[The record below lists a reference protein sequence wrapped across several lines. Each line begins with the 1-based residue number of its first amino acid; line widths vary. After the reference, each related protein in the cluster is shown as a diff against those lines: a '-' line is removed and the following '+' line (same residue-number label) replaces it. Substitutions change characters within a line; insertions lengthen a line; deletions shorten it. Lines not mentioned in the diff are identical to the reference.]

1 MNSLLYC
8 TGSECF
14 NQYFGA
20 IINTYACIRARPS
33 SRTRFSFVHR
43 KHFLSEILLNVLL
56 FGYVPRIQKS
66 LSSIDAHIQ
75 KAYTHDVVGNIM
87 AALAAALDPGIPGSS
102 GEPLPCPLPV
112 GTVCRIS
119 GLKNATQYN
128 ERDCVVVSYKRLD
141 DRYGVKVVPYRS
153 ENLCTV
159 KQLSLNRENLSPAP
173 CPQINVQLNLQE
185 ETRCSICS
193 VVLLPY
199 SWIEDEKSQ
208 LACCGIW
215 ICKMCSQ
222 ERVDRDANLAARIRA
237 VRQKAEREKEA
248 AGGEQIDPK
257 LYDEFQALLKERN
270 ELIQKDGICSSCQN
284 PIPSDNQSIMAFY
297 QTKAEAGDQWA
308 QYVLGSQ
315 YRAGKIKGKDFDD
328 KHHLQQDLHLAHY
341 WIYKAALHL
350 NQHQNILH
358 ALGCGYWNGH
368 GPDISFEHAHM
379 YLTPA
384 AEAGHAVAMCELADM
399 FEEGKG
405 VDKNADTALS
415 WLSKSAEAGYSFA
428 QCELGAW
435 YENGIGVSIDRD
447 EAMKWW
453 KMSADQQNPM
463 GLTYYATGLMMGS
476 FDNEASA
483 EAAVKEAK
491 ECLEK
496 SLALGCDEAQVYL
509 EQLANVKV
517 QPR

>member
-1 MNSLLYC
+1 MVVWWCRGVMLCMAKISSSILI
-8 TGSECF
+8 
-14 NQYFGA
+14 YF
-20 IINTYACIRARPS
+20 ISRKIFICPS
-33 SRTRFSFVHR
+33 
-43 KHFLSEILLNVLL
+43 KHLQILLDVLQL
-56 FGYVPRIQKS
+56 FGNVPRISKL
-66 LSSIDAHIQ
+66 LSPSGAHVQ
-75 KAYTHDVVGNIM
+75 KAYAHSVVGSIM
-87 AALAAALDPGIPGSS
+87 TTIAAALDPGVPGSS
-102 GEPLPCPLPV
+102 GEPLPLPV

-119 GLKNATQYN
+119 GLKNAVKYN

-141 DRYGVKVVPYRS
+141 DRYGVKVVPCRS
-153 ENLCTV
+153 ENMCTV
-159 KQLSLNRENLSPAP
+159 KQLSLYRANLSPAP
-173 CPQINVQLNLQE
+173 CPEINVQLDLRE

-199 SWIEDEKSQ
+199 SWLEDEKSQ
-208 LACCGIW
+208 LPCCGVW
-215 ICKMCSQ
+215 ICKMCNQ
-222 ERVDRDANLAARIRA
+222 ERIARDVNLAARIRM
-237 VRQKAEREKEA
+237 VRQKAEWEKEA
-248 AGGEQIDPK
+248 ASGEEQIDPK
-257 LYDEFQALLKERN
+257 LYDEFQVLLKERN
-270 ELIQKDGICSSCQN
+270 ELVQNDGICSSCQN
-284 PIPSDNQSIMAFY
+284 PIPSDSQSLVAFY

-315 YRAGKIKGKDFDD
+315 YRAGKTKGKDFDD
-328 KHHLQQDLHLAHY
+328 KHHLPQDLHLAHY
-341 WIYKAALHL
+341 WFYKAALHL
-350 NQHQNILH
+350 EQHQNILH

-368 GPDISFEHAHM
+368 GPEISFKHAHM

-405 VDKNADTALS
+405 VVKNATTALS

-435 YENGIGVSIDRD
+435 YDNGIGVSTDRD

-453 KMSADQQNPM
+453 KMSADQQNPT
-463 GLTYYATGLMMGS
+463 GLTYYATGLMMKS
-476 FDNEASA
+476 FDNEADA
-483 EAAVKEAK
+483 QAAVKEAK